1 MHWERKEDD
10 RKRKMAVSQHNY
22 SLLRKLFSG
31 WKVFVDYGSA
41 DAIKYLAIKLLL
53 HLNL

>member
-10 RKRKMAVSQHNY
+10 RKRKMAVSQHNF

-31 WKVFVDYGSA
+31 WKVIIDNDCIASHGYAGMM
-41 DAIKYLAIKLLL
+41 L
-53 HLNL
+53 